1 MEEVIIMDFT
11 EFIKP
16 ELLIVAA
23 VLYVLGLMIKQTEK
37 INDKYIPIILGVV
50 GVILSLVYVIATEG
64 LVLMGIFTAVTQ
76 GILVAGVAVYVNQ
89 LIKQAGE

>member
-50 GVILSLVYVIATEG
+50 GVVLSLVYVIATEG
-64 LVLMGIFTAVTQ
+64 LALMGIFTAVTQ

>member
-1 MEEVIIMDFT
+1 MDFT

-37 INDKYIPIILGVV
+37 IKDKYIPIILGVV
-50 GVILSLVYVIATEG
+50 GVVLSLVYVIATEG

>member
-37 INDKYIPIILGVV
+37 IKDKYIPIILGVV
-50 GVILSLVYVIATEG
+50 GVVLSLVYVIATEG
-64 LVLMGIFTAVTQ
+64 LALMGIFTAVTQ